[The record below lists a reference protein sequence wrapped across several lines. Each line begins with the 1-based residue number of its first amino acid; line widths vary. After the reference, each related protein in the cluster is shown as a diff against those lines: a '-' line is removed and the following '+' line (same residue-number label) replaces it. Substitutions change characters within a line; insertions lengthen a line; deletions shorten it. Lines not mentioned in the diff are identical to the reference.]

1 MENGKTPKPQKP
13 IYKKVWFWL
22 LVIVVV
28 ALGMHFTG
36 GAKGGDGG
44 GSSDSTKESQ
54 STMTSK
60 AKASSEAV
68 EASKAKAK
76 AEADQAAKDK
86 AEADA
91 AAAAKAK
98 EEADAKNPA
107 TYPTLT
113 YDEMARNGN
122 KHKGEKLQITGKVI
136 QVTDGDDGDATLR
149 VATNGDYD
157 DVYLAQIDS
166 SEWGNHRLL
175 EDDQITLYGKV
186 YGLYTY
192 KSTMGGNITVPA
204 IAVTF
209 Y

>member
-28 ALGMHFTG
+28 TLGMHFTG

-44 GSSDSTKESQ
+44 DSSDSTKESQ

-60 AKASSEAV
+60 EKASSEAV
-68 EASKAKAK
+68 EASKAKAD
-76 AEADQAAKDK
+76 ADQAAKDK

-136 QVTDGDDGDATLR
+136 QVTDGDDGTATLR

-166 SEWGNHRLL
+166 SEWENHRLL
-175 EDDQITLYGKV
+175 EDDQVTLYGKV

-192 KSTMGGNITVPA
+192 ESTMGGNITVPA

>member
-1 MENGKTPKPQKP
+1 
-13 IYKKVWFWL
+13 
-22 LVIVVV
+22 
-28 ALGMHFTG
+28 
-36 GAKGGDGG
+36 
-44 GSSDSTKESQ
+44 
-54 STMTSK
+54 
-60 AKASSEAV
+60 
-68 EASKAKAK
+68 
-76 AEADQAAKDK
+76 
-86 AEADA
+86 
-91 AAAAKAK
+91 
-98 EEADAKNPA
+98 
-107 TYPTLT
+107 
-113 YDEMARNGN
+113 MARNGN

>member
-44 GSSDSTKESQ
+44 DSSDSTKESQ

-60 AKASSEAV
+60 EKASSEAA
-68 EASKAKAK
+68 ESSKTKAD
-76 AEADQAAKDK
+76 ADQAAKDK

-91 AAAAKAK
+91 AAEAKAK

-136 QVTDGDDGDATLR
+136 QVTDGDDGTATLR

-157 DVYLAQIDS
+157 DIYLAQIDS
-166 SEWGNHRLL
+166 SEWENHRLL
-175 EDDQITLYGKV
+175 EDDQVTLYGKV

-192 KSTMGGNITVPA
+192 ESTMGGNITVPA

>member
-44 GSSDSTKESQ
+44 DSSDSTKESQ

-60 AKASSEAV
+60 EKASSEAV
-68 EASKAKAK
+68 EASKAKAD
-76 AEADQAAKDK
+76 ADQAAKDK

-107 TYPTLT
+107 TYSTLT

-136 QVTDGDDGDATLR
+136 QVTDGDDGTATLR

-166 SEWGNHRLL
+166 SEWENHRLL
-175 EDDQITLYGKV
+175 EDDQVTLYGKV

-192 KSTMGGNITVPA
+192 ESTMGGNITVPA

>member
-44 GSSDSTKESQ
+44 DSSDSIKESQ

-60 AKASSEAV
+60 EKASSEAV
-68 EASKAKAK
+68 EASKSKAD
-76 AEADQAAKDK
+76 ADQAAKDK

-175 EDDQITLYGKV
+175 EGDQVTLYGKV

-192 KSTMGGNITVPA
+192 ESTMGGNITVPA

>member
-44 GSSDSTKESQ
+44 DSSDSTKESQ

-60 AKASSEAV
+60 EKASSEAV
-68 EASKAKAK
+68 EASKAKAD
-76 AEADQAAKDK
+76 ADQAAKDK
-86 AEADA
+86 
-91 AAAAKAK
+91 AAAKAK

-136 QVTDGDDGDATLR
+136 QVTDGDDGTATLR

-166 SEWGNHRLL
+166 SEWENHRLL
-175 EDDQITLYGKV
+175 EGDQVTLYGKV

-192 KSTMGGNITVPA
+192 ESTMGGNITVPA
-204 IAVTF
+204 LAVVF

>member
-44 GSSDSTKESQ
+44 DSSDSTKESQ

-60 AKASSEAV
+60 EKASSEAV
-68 EASKAKAK
+68 EASKTKAD
-76 AEADQAAKDK
+76 ADQAAKEK

-136 QVTDGDDGDATLR
+136 QVTDGDDGTATLR

-166 SEWGNHRLL
+166 SEWENHRLL
-175 EDDQITLYGKV
+175 EDDQVTLYGKV

-192 KSTMGGNITVPA
+192 ESTMGGNITVPA

>member
-44 GSSDSTKESQ
+44 DSSDSTKESQ

-60 AKASSEAV
+60 EKASSEAV
-68 EASKAKAK
+68 EASKAKAD
-76 AEADQAAKDK
+76 ADQAAKDK

-136 QVTDGDDGDATLR
+136 QVTDGDDGTATLR

-166 SEWGNHRLL
+166 SEWENHRLL
-175 EDDQITLYGKV
+175 EDDQVTLYGKV

-192 KSTMGGNITVPA
+192 ESTMGGNITVPA
-204 IAVTF
+204 ITVTF

>member
-44 GSSDSTKESQ
+44 DSSDSTNESQ

-60 AKASSEAV
+60 EKASSEAV
-68 EASKAKAK
+68 EASKAKAD
-76 AEADQAAKDK
+76 ADQAAKDK

-136 QVTDGDDGDATLR
+136 QVTDGDDGTATLR

-166 SEWGNHRLL
+166 SEWENHRLL
-175 EDDQITLYGKV
+175 EDDQVTLYGKV

-192 KSTMGGNITVPA
+192 ESTMGGNITVPA